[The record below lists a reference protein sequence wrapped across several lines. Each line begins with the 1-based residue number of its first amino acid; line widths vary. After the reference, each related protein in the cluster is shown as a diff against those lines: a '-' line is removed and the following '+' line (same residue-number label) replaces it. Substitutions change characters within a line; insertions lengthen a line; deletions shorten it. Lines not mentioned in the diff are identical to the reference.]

1 MRIGE
6 HMTEKMIYML
16 NKVLRREKW
25 RPLIVCGG
33 YSLMALICLI
43 DYSTGYVTRISGLYI
58 FPIIL
63 IAIAADWPNAIFSVA
78 IATLIK
84 GVSDLKLEGTIGIA
98 VWNSMLTLFT
108 YSILVTLLIRFR
120 DKTDREQKIAITD
133 TLTGLYNL
141 AGFNEIAGWE
151 LVQSKRYNRTF
162 SLIYFDCD
170 KFKRINDT
178 FGHSVG
184 DELLQ
189 TVGGVLK
196 AELREADYS
205 FRWGGDEFVVLLPNT
220 AQEGAAYTAEK
231 IREHLSEAME
241 ANQWSVTFSMGVA
254 TFSTHPLNL
263 DEMLGQADR
272 LMYAVKNE
280 GGDGVRYATY

>member
-1 MRIGE
+1 
-6 HMTEKMIYML
+6 MTEKMIYML
-16 NKVLRREKW
+16 NKILRREKW

-33 YSLMALICLI
+33 YSLMALICFI
-43 DYSTGYVTRISGLYI
+43 DYSTGYVTRMSGLYV

-63 IAIAADWPNAIFSVA
+63 IAVAADWPNAIFSVA

-84 GVSDLKLEGTIGIA
+84 GVSDLNLEGNVGIA
-98 VWNSMLTLFT
+98 IWNSMLTLFT

-151 LVQSKRYNRTF
+151 LAQSKRYNRTF
-162 SLIYFDCD
+162 SIIYFDCD
-170 KFKRINDT
+170 KFKRINDN

-189 TVGGVLK
+189 IVGGVLK

-220 AQEGAAYTAEK
+220 AQEGAAHAAEK
-231 IREHLSEAME
+231 IREHLSEAMQE
-241 ANQWSVTFSMGVA
+241 NQWSVTFSMGVA

-263 DEMLGQADR
+263 DEMLGHADR

>member
-1 MRIGE
+1 
-6 HMTEKMIYML
+6 MTEKMIYML
-16 NKVLRREKW
+16 NKILRREKW

-33 YSLMALICLI
+33 YSLMALICFI
-43 DYSTGYVTRISGLYI
+43 DYSTGYVTRMSGLYVL
-58 FPIIL
+58 PIIL
-63 IAIAADWPNAIFSVA
+63 IAVAADWPNAIFSVA

-84 GVSDLKLEGTIGIA
+84 GVSDLNLEGNVGIA
-98 VWNSMLTLFT
+98 IWNSMLTLFT

-151 LVQSKRYNRTF
+151 LAQSKRYNRTF
-162 SLIYFDCD
+162 SIIYFDCD
-170 KFKRINDT
+170 KFKRINDN

-220 AQEGAAYTAEK
+220 AKEGAAHAAEK
-231 IREHLSEAME
+231 IREHLSEAMQ
-241 ANQWSVTFSMGVA
+241 ANQWPVTFSMGVA

-263 DEMLGQADR
+263 DEMLGYADR

>member
-1 MRIGE
+1 
-6 HMTEKMIYML
+6 MTEKMIYML
-16 NKVLRREKW
+16 NKILRREKW

-33 YSLMALICLI
+33 YSLMALICFI
-43 DYSTGYVTRISGLYI
+43 DYSTGYVTRMSGLYV

-63 IAIAADWPNAIFSVA
+63 IAVAADWPNAIFSVA

-84 GVSDLKLEGTIGIA
+84 GVSDLNLEGKVGIA
-98 VWNSMLTLFT
+98 IWNSMLTLFT

-151 LVQSKRYNRTF
+151 LAQSKRYNRTF
-162 SLIYFDCD
+162 SIIYFDCD
-170 KFKRINDT
+170 KFKRINDN

-220 AQEGAAYTAEK
+220 AQEGAAHAAEK
-231 IREHLSEAME
+231 IREHLSEAMQE
-241 ANQWSVTFSMGVA
+241 NQWSVTFSMGVA

-263 DEMLGQADR
+263 DEMLGHADR

>member
-1 MRIGE
+1 
-6 HMTEKMIYML
+6 MTEKMIYML
-16 NKVLRREKW
+16 NKILRREKW

-33 YSLMALICLI
+33 YSLMALICFI
-43 DYSTGYVTRISGLYI
+43 DYSTGYVTRMSGLYV

-63 IAIAADWPNAIFSVA
+63 IAVAADWPNAIFSVA

-84 GVSDLKLEGTIGIA
+84 GVSDLNLEGKVGIA
-98 VWNSMLTLFT
+98 IWNSMLTLFT

-151 LVQSKRYNRTF
+151 LAQSKRYNRTF
-162 SLIYFDCD
+162 SIIYFDCD
-170 KFKRINDT
+170 KFKRINDN

-220 AQEGAAYTAEK
+220 AQEGAAHAAEK
-231 IREHLSEAME
+231 IREHLSEAMQ
-241 ANQWSVTFSMGVA
+241 ANQWPVTFSMGVA

-263 DEMLGQADR
+263 DEMLGHADR